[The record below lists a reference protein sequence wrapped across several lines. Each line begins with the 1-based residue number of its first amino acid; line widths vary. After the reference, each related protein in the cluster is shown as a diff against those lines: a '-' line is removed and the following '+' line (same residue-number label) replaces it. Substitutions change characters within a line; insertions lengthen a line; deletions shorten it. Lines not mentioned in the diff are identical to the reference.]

1 MNDRIEI
8 LAPVG
13 GREQLEAAVRSGA
26 DAVYLGLGNFNAR
39 QSADNFTGDSFKD
52 AVSYCHSRGVAV
64 HVTLNTLVKDDE
76 MDDLVEEIR
85 VIAESGADAVLIQD
99 LGVAKLVREL
109 CPTIKMHASTQLA
122 IHNMAGVA
130 LMKKLGFSRVV
141 LARELSLE
149 EIKMICDSTDLEVEV
164 FIHGALCM
172 CVSGCCYLSSMLG
185 GRSGNRGRCAQ
196 PCRLDFNSHGRD
208 HALSLKDMSHL
219 RYIQELKDAGV
230 ASVKIEGRLKRPEY
244 VAATVTAAR
253 NARDGEQ
260 YDEER
265 LRSIFSRS
273 GFTDGYYTGKRTL
286 DMFGYR
292 TKDDVTAFSD
302 VQGIGELTR
311 HEFQKIPVSMRLK
324 RDDERLVLETF
335 CSGKTYSAS
344 AEYEFQQAKKDDGYA
359 GAIDAINQTGGTP
372 FYTENV
378 DIDLEKGLFI
388 RLSTVKALR
397 RDILQEIEEDL
408 GRNVPHIFNEYVK
421 DTEKPSGHGVPKFRI
436 RLPQISMADRI
447 SLDSF
452 ERIIVDTDEL
462 CAHPEFAAKYADRI
476 VMEPPH
482 LIFPK
487 DEAQTLE
494 KMKKLKELGVTR
506 VLAENAGSVMMGL
519 ECGLEVLGGAGLNI
533 FNTVALKELES
544 LGVKD
549 VTVSFELDEERIS
562 KLSGS
567 TRRGI
572 IGYGYL
578 PLMKFRACPMQGE
591 KGCGNCSGHEYLVD
605 RMGISF
611 KVLCYKRKYST
622 LLNSVPLELSDKKM
636 KGVDFET
643 LWFTDESPE
652 DVAKTVAAYYGIRQ
666 YQGKRTRGLYYREVE

>member
-1 MNDRIEI
+1 MNGRIEI

-39 QSADNFTGDSFKD
+39 QNADNFTGDSFKE

-76 MDDLVEEIR
+76 MDDLVAEIR
-85 VIAESGADAVLIQD
+85 KIADSGADAVIIQD

-130 LMKKLGFSRVV
+130 LMKELGFSRVV

-149 EIKMICDSTDLEVEV
+149 EIRMICDSTDLEIEV

-196 PCRLDFNSHGRD
+196 PCRLDFNSRGRD

-219 RYIQELKDAGV
+219 KYIEELRDAGV
-230 ASVKIEGRLKRPEY
+230 VSVKIEGRMKRPEY

-253 NARDGEQ
+253 NARDGEA

-265 LRSIFSRS
+265 LKNIFSRS
-273 GFTDGYYTGKRTL
+273 GFTDGYLTGKRTL

-302 VQGIGELTR
+302 VSGIGELTR
-311 HEFQKIPVSMRLK
+311 HEFQKIPVSLNLK
-324 RDDERLVLETF
+324 KTENKLVLEAE
-335 CSGKTYSAS
+335 CEGKEYTESVD
-344 AEYEFQQAKKDDGYA
+344 YEFQEAKRDDGYA
-359 GAIDAINQTGGTP
+359 SVFEALKQTGGTP
-372 FYTENV
+372 FLAEEV
-378 DIDLEKGLFI
+378 KISLQSGLFI
-388 RLSTVKALR
+388 RLGTVKALR
-397 RDILQEIEEDL
+397 RDVLANIEDDL
-408 GRNVPHIFNEYVK
+408 GTIVPHKFEEYRKPVS
-421 DTEKPSGHGVPKFRI
+421 EKPEHGIPKYRI
-436 RLPQISMADRI
+436 RIPETAMASRV

-452 ERIIVDTDEL
+452 ERIIVDIEEL
-462 CAHPEFAAKYADRI
+462 YSHRDFAEKYSDRI
-476 VMEPPH
+476 VMELPH

-487 DEAQTLE
+487 DEAAIC
-494 KMKKLKELGVTR
+494 KKINDLKQLGVKR
-506 VLAENAGSVMMGL
+506 VLAENAGAVMLGL
-519 ECGLEVLGGAGLNI
+519 KAELEVLGGAGLNI
-533 FNTVALKELES
+533 FNTVALKEFER
-544 LGVKD
+544 LGVRD
-549 VTVSFELDEERIS
+549 ITVSFELDEERIAQ
-562 KLSGS
+562 LGG
-567 TRRGI
+567 TAARGI
-572 IGYGYL
+572 IAYGYL
-578 PLMKFRACPMQGE
+578 PLMKFRACPMQGPN
-591 KGCGNCSGHEYLVD
+591 GCGNCTGHDCIVD
-605 RMGISF
+605 RKGISF
-611 KVLCYKRKYST
+611 KVLCYRKKYST
-622 LLNSVPLELSDKKM
+622 LLNSVALELSDKKM

-643 LWFTDESPE
+643 LWFTDEGPE
-652 DVAKTVAAYYGIRQ
+652 DVARTVAAYYGIRE
-666 YQGKRTRGLYYREVE
+666 YQGKRTRGLYYRVVE